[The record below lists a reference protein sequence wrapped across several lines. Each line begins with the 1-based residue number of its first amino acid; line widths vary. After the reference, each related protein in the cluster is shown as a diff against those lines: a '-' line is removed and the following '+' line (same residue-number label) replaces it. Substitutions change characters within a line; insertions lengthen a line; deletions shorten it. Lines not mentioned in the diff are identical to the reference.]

1 MIPPGMVRGRG
12 SALADVCIPQ
22 WHVVGSRSVVIAAMM
37 EDEEDAAADDGTR
50 RHSPVNNLEQLLTIA
65 THELFNLFNV

>member
-1 MIPPGMVRGRG
+1 M
-12 SALADVCIPQ
+12 
-22 WHVVGSRSVVIAAMM
+22 IAAMM